1 MDLAR
6 LSKLLGIDKGGSK
19 KKAASKLNKEFDLY
33 EGMGEG
39 FGDFLM
45 DLDDLTDMV
54 EGKVDRKGVFYK
66 DGADSDDEKAASR
79 KSKSSK
85 YGGGHMIDED
95 EQEASDIDDEDFD
108 GNFSDEFS
116 EDEEEG
122 EGEEEDE
129 EEGSESEG
137 EEQSMSASE
146 GEEEEEE
153 ENSENDDVADDE
165 SAGES
170 EPSGEEDSRG
180 DASDNEEVEDME
192 GSDDGFGSE
201 GSEEGDSEE
210 DEEDESSDAE
220 RARKEKE
227 HALFTYKPVVGEDI
241 YGRSTV
247 VDAGAGD
254 KPGKYVPPAKRK
266 AALMEVDESSENV
279 QSIRRQLNGLM
290 NKLSDQS
297 KDSII
302 RAIKSIFDRNSVTV
316 ASLVLKDAIL
326 AACAHPTQV
335 MGNLIPI
342 YAAIVAALH
351 CSISI
356 DVGAYMVE
364 NLTAV
369 LVKSIA
375 DATAATKAG
384 TETSQSSG
392 YIGTKLPANALLLLV
407 YLYNLRV
414 LHHTLIVDIMNQL
427 ADCDPLNKSAS
438 MGEFV
443 ELKVELLECLINH
456 CGVSIRGDDPMSLKT
471 VVNTLSKRLA
481 SMPSLLE
488 ETEGDAGSSRLRFMF
503 EALTDLKNNKSRR
516 IQTTNAEAVK
526 KLRKWLG
533 AMKPILGQKQAGTS
547 DPCLRVS
554 LQDLLNAE
562 TKGRWW
568 RTGASWVGKQ
578 QEAAEKE
585 EAERKAAS
593 EKANKRVK
601 SSKELSEEEKLLEL
615 AGKLGMN
622 SATRRKIFVVMMS
635 SRDVTDAFERLSR
648 LELKGKE
655 DREVA
660 RVLAQCCA
668 QERTYNAF
676 YTELAKLLCS
686 QHRQYKIT
694 FQFVFWDTFKAMME
708 SDEEEEGEAAIL
720 AERKAVNL
728 ARMLSSLIC
737 SFQLPLT
744 IIKPIDI
751 ADLNGP
757 MVLFLSTLLLAMF
770 KEKISEED
778 FQNVL
783 DRVATSKDFATVRDN
798 ILFFLQRYMPGIP
811 KGLDPVASKLM
822 KQRRKVA
829 IRTFEA
835 MSVLDISKGMMKEDD
850 EM

>member
-1 MDLAR
+1 M
-6 LSKLLGIDKGGSK
+6 
-19 KKAASKLNKEFDLY
+19 
-33 EGMGEG
+33 
-39 FGDFLM
+39 
-45 DLDDLTDMV
+45 
-54 EGKVDRKGVFYK
+54 
-66 DGADSDDEKAASR
+66 
-79 KSKSSK
+79 
-85 YGGGHMIDED
+85 
-95 EQEASDIDDEDFD
+95 
-108 GNFSDEFS
+108 
-116 EDEEEG
+116 
-122 EGEEEDE
+122 
-129 EEGSESEG
+129 
-137 EEQSMSASE
+137 
-146 GEEEEEE
+146 
-153 ENSENDDVADDE
+153 
-165 SAGES
+165 
-170 EPSGEEDSRG
+170 
-180 DASDNEEVEDME
+180 
-192 GSDDGFGSE
+192 
-201 GSEEGDSEE
+201 
-210 DEEDESSDAE
+210 
-220 RARKEKE
+220 
-227 HALFTYKPVVGEDI
+227 
-241 YGRSTV
+241 
-247 VDAGAGD
+247 
-254 KPGKYVPPAKRK
+254 
-266 AALMEVDESSENV
+266 

-516 IQTTNAEAVK
+516 IQTTNAEVVK

-593 EKANKRVK
+593 DKANKRVK

-708 SDEEEEGEAAIL
+708 SDEEEKGEAAIL

-770 KEKISEED
+770 KEK
-778 FQNVL
+778 VL
-783 DRVATSKDFATVRDN
+783 LNFLSPLYVFFNSHVYRWAAILRRVL
-798 ILFFLQRYMPGIP
+798 ILFLFSNNRTDLRR
-811 KGLDPVASKLM
+811 GLPECLGPCSH
-822 KQRRKVA
+822 
-829 IRTFEA
+829 
-835 MSVLDISKGMMKEDD
+835 
-850 EM
+850 